1 METKFNSRE
10 IEALDLTPAV
20 ADVLTKKQSVEAKI
34 ESIKSELE
42 QRKKNLAYFKT
53 ELISVNAAL
62 LAGKISEKE
71 NDTLRQKLDF
81 KIVEVEKDIEVQ
93 TNNLKSALQALEI
106 LNRDLV
112 AARSKALSEALD
124 SIDVEL
130 APIKAELVKTVDKL
144 LVEANSVR
152 DLLIKKS
159 NLTGD
164 LGSELSKFNRS
175 RLPEILRILDT
186 LKYLGESEIISKL
199 LHTRV

>member
-186 LKYLGESEIISKL
+186 LKYLGESETISKL

>member
-130 APIKAELVKTVDKL
+130 TPIKAELVKTVDKL
-144 LVEANSVR
+144 LVEAISVR

-175 RLPEILRILDT
+175 RLPEILGILNT
-186 LKYLGESEIISKL
+186 LKYLGESEII
-199 LHTRV
+199 LHLQGFRV